1 MLASMARRSPSSR
14 AARRARTREQAK
26 LARDLE
32 RLAGLEP
39 GGGPERPIAVESPA
53 AVDVIATARPCP
65 LCGGSL
71 HLEEHA
77 AEVIGGVRLRV
88 ARLGCAA
95 CGIRRARYFRLDAPL
110 PT

>member
-1 MLASMARRSPSSR
+1 MLAPMARRSPSSR
-14 AARRARTREQAK
+14 ATRRMRAREHAK
-26 LARDLE
+26 LAQDVE
-32 RLAGLEP
+32 RLARLEP
-39 GGGPERPIAVESPA
+39 GGAPERPIVVESPA

-77 AEVIGGVRLRV
+77 AEAIDGVRLRV
-88 ARLGCAA
+88 ARLACAA
-95 CGIRRARYFRLDAPL
+95 CGVRRVRYFRLDVPL